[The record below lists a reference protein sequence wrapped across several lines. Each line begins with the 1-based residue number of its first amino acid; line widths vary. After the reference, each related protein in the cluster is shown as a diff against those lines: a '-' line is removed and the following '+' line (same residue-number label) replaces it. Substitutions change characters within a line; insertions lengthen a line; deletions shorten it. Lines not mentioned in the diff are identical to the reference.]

1 MNWPTDPAY
10 QRASRACIAAG
21 RKSDS
26 AKWVGCFWAARVVGR
41 YERGATQALARKM
54 NYSVDTL
61 QNMAR
66 AYRMY
71 SECRVA
77 FKGRRKLI
85 SNLRKIR
92 QSLPYGVFAA
102 TDKRM
107 ADSPALEI
115 LAELMTAKSEG
126 ASARDIPGPDRDYI
140 GGEWNGELDQLRLR
154 LISMIDRVPPA
165 VRPFI
170 RAAADALVDAL
181 EKAKV
186 TARASTAQFAH
197 RPTATHSTASARPN
211 AMRNSSCYR
220 RRELLDYSW
229 FIRASA
235 WKSTGIT
242 SGIMWPTSNI
252 AKAARTSSRT

>member
-1 MNWPTDPAY
+1 MNWPTNPAY
-10 QRASRACIAAG
+10 QRAARACIAAG
-21 RKSDS
+21 RKSDA
-26 AKWVGCFWAARVVGR
+26 AKWVGCFWASRVVGR
-41 YERGATQALARKM
+41 YERGATQALAREM
-54 NYSVDTL
+54 SYSVDTL

-71 SECRVA
+71 SECRAA

-126 ASARDIPGPDRDYI
+126 ASARDIPGPDRDYAPSCTNGGI
-140 GGEWNGELDQLRLR
+140 GDEWGGELDQLRLK
-154 LISMIDRVPPA
+154 LISLIDRVPPA

-181 EKAKV
+181 ASAKV
-186 TARASTAQFAH
+186 PA
-197 RPTATHSTASARPN
+197 
-211 AMRNSSCYR
+211 
-220 RRELLDYSW
+220 
-229 FIRASA
+229 
-235 WKSTGIT
+235 
-242 SGIMWPTSNI
+242 
-252 AKAARTSSRT
+252 